1 MYTATLVSPP
11 PPQRIVVANRADG
24 GLFYWLG
31 KLYGFAV
38 LLILWAIA
46 ISGVSCYAHF
56 ARETPS
62 PPDLSRYASVAP
74 GVTRVYAGDGTL
86 LGEFAAEWREVVPY
100 ERIPKMLIDA
110 VVATEDHDFFDHNG
124 IYFRGILRAAWAN
137 VTAGDFEQGG
147 STITQQV
154 AKQFLGNEKSLARKA
169 REAILARR
177 LEAKY
182 SKRAIL
188 SVYLNQIFLGN
199 GAYGVAAAARR
210 YFDKRID
217 QLTLP
222 EAALIAGLA
231 QAPSRYDPLR
241 HPALAKERRD
251 TVIDKMVRFGRL
263 DAAAGD
269 KAKATPLEVNP
280 PPDVFPNVLPYYTEH
295 VRRYLVDSDDYGPK
309 ALLEDGLTVDTAV
322 QPVVDSAAYE
332 TVDFGA
338 RKQDK
343 RQGWRGPEAYLEGH
357 ARDVF
362 LERAAKMYGAAP
374 LQDERRYLAL
384 VTNVTSRHATVEVGA
399 VDYDLPL
406 RNADWASKWS
416 PTDAV
421 NDVLITDLR
430 EALRV
435 GDVVWVSR
443 EPHVRGRFRDWHIPD
458 GHNPH
463 WLPPRTEEQMRHSHR
478 DLDHAVMLDQV
489 PHPESAMFTADH
501 TTGYVLS
508 MVGGYDYRRSQYNRA
523 FQACRQPGSTYK
535 PIYYS
540 AALDKGYGFD
550 TLLADKP
557 IQVVDPVTGEV
568 WMPTNFGGALENQ
581 VTLEYA
587 LVFSKNLPS
596 VSLFTKVG
604 AENVKKWA
612 RRLGFTTKI
621 IADKALALG
630 ASCTVMPELTHA
642 FAIFAR
648 NGKEIHWVYVRRV
661 LDRDGVVLEDNTV
674 PYDPMLPPPDA
685 LDRIA
690 ATAGDEP
697 AQAIPARSAFLTSK
711 LLRQEVRHGFASVVR
726 ATDVKGAGKTGTSSA
741 TMDTT
746 YVSYTSRWIAT
757 VWMGDDIRQR
767 PLGKDDAAYMT
778 VVPMW
783 ARFMADQTWDHPNLD
798 IPWKVPRGVNPK
810 DRGAHTLGETGEPSD
825 LVYRHAAKPTD
836 DGGATNPEAGG

>member
-31 KLYGFAV
+31 KLYGFAA
-38 LLILWAIA
+38 LLILWTIG

-56 ARETPS
+56 ARETPT

-74 GVTRVYAGDGTL
+74 GVTRIYAGDGTL

-100 ERIPKMLIDA
+100 ERIPKALIDA
-110 VVATEDHDFFDHNG
+110 VVAVEDHQFFDHHG

-177 LEAKY
+177 LEARY

-210 YFDKRID
+210 YFDKRLD

-241 HPALAKERRD
+241 HPVLAKERRD
-251 TVIDKMVRFGRL
+251 TVLDKMVRYGRL
-263 DAAAGD
+263 DAAAAEA
-269 KAKATPLEVNP
+269 AKATPLEVNP
-280 PPDVFPNVLPYYTEH
+280 PPDIFPNLLPYYTEH
-295 VRRYLVDSDDYGPK
+295 VRRYLVDSDEYGPK
-309 ALLEDGLTVDTAV
+309 ALLENGLTVETAV
-322 QPVVDSAAYE
+322 QPVVDGAAYE

-357 ARDVF
+357 ARKVF
-362 LERAAKMYGAAP
+362 LSRAAATYGDRP
-374 LQDERRYLAL
+374 LRDERRYLAL
-384 VTNVTSRHATVEVGA
+384 VTEVTSRQATVEVGT
-399 VDYDLPL
+399 VNYTLPL

-421 NDVLITDLR
+421 NDVKITDLR

-443 EPHVRGRFRDWHIPD
+443 EPHERGRFRDWHMPD
-458 GHNPH
+458 GYNPH
-463 WLPPRTEEQMRHSHR
+463 WLPPKTEEQMRRTHR
-478 DLDHAVMLDQV
+478 DLDQDVVLDQV

-508 MVGGYDYRRSQYNRA
+508 MVGGYDYHRSQYNRA

-550 TLLADKP
+550 TLLEDKP

-568 WMPTNFGGALENQ
+568 WTPTNFGGAMENQ

-596 VSLFTKVG
+596 VSLFIKVG

-612 RRLGFTTKI
+612 RRLGFTTTI

-648 NGKEIHWVYVRRV
+648 NGKDIHWVYVRRV
-661 LDRDGVVLEDNTV
+661 IDRDGKILEDNTV
-674 PYDPMLPPPDA
+674 PYDPMLPPSDA
-685 LDRIA
+685 LDRVA

-697 AQAIPARSAFLTSK
+697 AQAIPARAAFLTSK

-746 YVSYTSRWIAT
+746 YVSYTSRWIT
-757 VWMGDDIRQR
+757 SVWMGDDIRQR

-798 IPWKVPRGVNPK
+798 IPWKVPPGVNPK
-810 DRGAHTLGETGEPSD
+810 DRGANTLGQTGEPSD
-825 LVYRHAAKPTD
+825 LVYRHSAKPD
-836 DGGATNPEAGG
+836 DADGTTNPEAGG